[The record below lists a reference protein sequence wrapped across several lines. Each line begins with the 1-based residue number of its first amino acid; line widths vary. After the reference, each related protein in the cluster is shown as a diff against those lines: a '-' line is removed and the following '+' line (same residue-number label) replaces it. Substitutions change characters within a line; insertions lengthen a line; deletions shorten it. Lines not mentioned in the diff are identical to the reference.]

1 MTKTTQLSNG
11 MKLVFEQ
18 KKSMHSVAFGLWVR
32 VGSIDDGL
40 NLGIAHFIEHM
51 IFKGNEKWSAKQIA
65 SHVDLLGA
73 QLNAFTEKE
82 STCYYGRVIDEE
94 FSSLLTLVSEIVLNP
109 AIRQADVEKERQVI
123 LEEIKMD
130 LDTPDERIHDLLDA
144 LMFEPTPYAKGILG
158 EEKTVSAMESSQLKT
173 HHQTYYQPNQ
183 MVLSIVGNGD
193 FETYVNLVEELF
205 SQIPSERKQ
214 VSSPLTNVASA
225 TKAKHYQHHSKETEQ
240 LHLVLGLQFQPLNQL
255 MDRIYLSMINS
266 YLGSSMSSRL
276 FQEFREERGWVYSIY
291 SYSQL
296 FQHHSAFNIYAGFQP
311 ERTEEVISLLAEIF
325 QDLREK
331 GIDSDSIHTFQR
343 YLKGTLAISDESP
356 TSRMNYLGRATLF
369 NEPLYDSEEILAG
382 VEAIDEAE
390 LNAFLISLLKQDI
403 SVVTLGPIS
412 MERTEKIAISVKK
425 LNKEGK

>member
-1 MTKTTQLSNG
+1 MTKSTQLSNG

-40 NLGIAHFIEHM
+40 HLGIAHFIEHM
-51 IFKGNEKWSAKQIA
+51 IFKGNDKWSAKKIA

-73 QLNAFTEKE
+73 QLNAYTEKE

-94 FSSLLTLVSEIVLNP
+94 FSSLLKLVSEIVLNP
-109 AIRQADVEKERQVI
+109 AIQQEDVEKERQVI

-144 LMFEPTPYAKGILG
+144 LMFEPSPYGKGILG
-158 EEKTVSAMESSQLKT
+158 EEKTVSAMESTVLKA
-173 HHQTYYQPNQ
+173 HHQSYYQPSQ
-183 MVLSIVGNGD
+183 MVLSIVGNGE
-193 FETYVNLVEELF
+193 FESYVSLVEEIF
-205 SQIPSERKQ
+205 SQVPPQEIQTRA
-214 VSSPLTNVASA
+214 SSKETSNP
-225 TKAKHYQHHSKETEQ
+225 KHYQHFSKETEQ
-240 LHLVLGLQFQPLNQL
+240 LHLALGLQFQALTEL
-255 MDRIYLSMINS
+255 KDRIYMSMINS

-296 FQHHSAFNIYAGFQP
+296 FQYHSSFNIYAGFQP
-311 ERTEEVISLLAEIF
+311 ERTEEVIALLAEIF
-325 QDLREK
+325 QDLRAK
-331 GIDSDSIHTFQR
+331 GIDPDSIHTFKR

-369 NEPLYDSEEILAG
+369 EEPIYDSEEILAG
-382 VEAIDEAE
+382 VDAIDEVE
-390 LNAFLISLLKQDI
+390 LNAFLMSLLEQEV

-412 MERTEKIAISVKK
+412 PARAEALAISIQE
-425 LNKEGK
+425 LNGKAE

>member
-51 IFKGNEKWSAKQIA
+51 IFKGNDTWSAKQIA

-94 FSSLLTLVSEIVLNP
+94 FSSLLKLVSEIVLNP
-109 AIRQADVEKERQVI
+109 AIRQEDVEKERQVI

-130 LDTPDERIHDLLDA
+130 LDTPDERVHDLLDA
-144 LMFEPTPYAKGILG
+144 LMFEPTPYGKGILG
-158 EEKTVSAMESSQLKT
+158 EEASVLAMESSMLKA

-183 MVLSIVGNGD
+183 MVLSIVGNGE
-193 FETYVNLVEELF
+193 FESYVSLVKDIF
-205 SQIPSERKQ
+205 SQVPSE
-214 VSSPLTNVASA
+214 
-225 TKAKHYQHHSKETEQ
+225 KAPAHVTSREESKPKHYLHHSKETEQ
-240 LHLVLGLQFQPLNQL
+240 LHLALGLQFQPLNEL
-255 MDRIYLSMINS
+255 KDRIYLSVINS

-325 QDLREK
+325 QDLRTN

-369 NEPLYDSEEILAG
+369 DEALYDSEEILAG
-382 VEAIDEAE
+382 VEAIDESE
-390 LNAFLISLLKQDI
+390 LNAFLIALLKQEV

-412 MERTEKIAISVKK
+412 KERVQAIAISVKK
-425 LNKEGK
+425 LNGEEK

>member
-1 MTKTTQLSNG
+1 MTQSTQLSNG

-94 FSSLLTLVSEIVLNP
+94 FPSLLELVSEIVLNP
-109 AIRQADVEKERQVI
+109 ALQQEDVEKERQVI

-144 LMFEPTPYAKGILG
+144 LMFEPTPYGKGILG
-158 EEKTVSAMESSQLKT
+158 EEETVSTMESTMLKV
-173 HHQTYYQPNQ
+173 HHQTHYQPSQ
-183 MVLSIVGNGD
+183 MVLSIVGNGE
-193 FETYVNLVEELF
+193 FESYVSLVEKIF
-205 SQIPSERKQ
+205 SQVPPQEIQSRT
-214 VSSPLTNVASA
+214 SSKGAS
-225 TKAKHYQHHSKETEQ
+225 KPKHYEHYSKETEQ
-240 LHLVLGLQFQPLNQL
+240 LHLALGLQFQALTEL
-255 MDRIYLSMINS
+255 KDRIYMSMINS

-296 FQHHSAFNIYAGFQP
+296 FQHHSSFNIYAGFQP
-311 ERTEEVISLLAEIF
+311 ERTEEVIALLAKIF
-325 QDLREK
+325 QDLRAK

-369 NEPLYDSEEILAG
+369 EEPIYDSEEILAG
-382 VEAIDEAE
+382 VEAIDEVE
-390 LNAFLISLLKQDI
+390 LNDFLLSLLTQEV

-412 MERTEKIAISVKK
+412 PARAEALAVSVKE
-425 LNKEGK
+425 LNGKAE

>member
-51 IFKGNEKWSAKQIA
+51 IFKGNEKWNAKQIA

-94 FSSLLTLVSEIVLNP
+94 FPSLLELVSEIVLNP
-109 AIRQADVEKERQVI
+109 ALQQEDVEKERQVI

-144 LMFEPTPYAKGILG
+144 LMFEPTPYGKGILG
-158 EEKTVSAMESSQLKT
+158 EEESVSAMESAMLKV
-173 HHQTYYQPNQ
+173 HHQTHYQPNQ
-183 MVLSIVGNGD
+183 MVLSIVGNGE
-193 FETYVNLVEELF
+193 FESYVSLVEKIF
-205 SQIPSERKQ
+205 SQVPSKEIQ
-214 VSSPLTNVASA
+214 SHPSSRGTSNP
-225 TKAKHYQHHSKETEQ
+225 KHYQHYSKETEQ
-240 LHLVLGLQFQPLNQL
+240 LHLALGLQFQPLTEL
-255 MDRIYLSMINS
+255 KDRIYMSIINS

-311 ERTEEVISLLAEIF
+311 ERTEEVISLLTAIF
-325 QDLREK
+325 QDLRAN
-331 GIDSDSIHTFQR
+331 GIDRDSIHTFQR

-369 NEPLYDSEEILAG
+369 EEPLYDSEEILAG
-382 VEAIDEAE
+382 VEAVDEEE
-390 LNAFLISLLKQDI
+390 LNAFLIALLKQEV

-412 MERTEKIAISVKK
+412 AARAEALAISVKG
-425 LNKEGK
+425 LNAKEE